1 MSTATDAELIAGNI
15 ARRAESESAW
25 RSQEC
30 AFWVGRHRRAPN
42 GTWYAD
48 LASVPFVLAGR
59 HLLAHDEPPVVCN
72 AKQRARAA
80 ARVRSLEA
88 VQVRKLGRKRLAAG
102 AVDEIHYGVGNANLA
117 AGEPRRG
124 QTNDGD
130 EHTDEQQVDTERQG
144 TTPET
149 RPGMVRGIRRPC
161 IFTHRVGPAA
171 RSYCCDLP
179 IEQRTKFNLGDQ
191 PHYRRCA
198 RPGNPAVALH
208 LRRH

>member
-102 AVDEIHYGVGNANLA
+102 AVDEIHYGVG
-117 AGEPRRG
+117 
-124 QTNDGD
+124 
-130 EHTDEQQVDTERQG
+130 
-144 TTPET
+144 
-149 RPGMVRGIRRPC
+149 
-161 IFTHRVGPAA
+161 PAA